1 MRCTFAAL
9 CMFWVRGL
17 WKPPLHR
24 RRDETVHRRMKHPL
38 HRRRE
43 WKCIIPTPSYSGRS
57 VLVYLRWANVELAP
71 GDYPNAD
78 TGRYCTRKIEEF
90 MQHLDEGVLP
100 GIPAARDD
108 YDVGGRYQLLWG
120 NTCSMTATITS
131 CRTSAS
137 RRTPSSP
144 YVTCQIPSMAMTEHS
159 CGGAQNLPSSFNL
172 TSATKTM
179 RY

>member
-1 MRCTFAAL
+1 MHSLHFHAL
-9 CMFWVRGL
+9 HLWSALHVLGPRIVETTLAPPQGRGGSSSYEASL
-17 WKPPLHR
+17 APPQGTEGYYT
-24 RRDETVHRRMKHPL
+24 D
-38 HRRRE
+38 
-43 WKCIIPTPSYSGRS
+43 PSYSWRS
-57 VLVYLRWANVELAP
+57 VLVYLRWANGEPAP

-78 TGRYCTRKIEEF
+78 TGRYCIRKIEEF

-159 CGGAQNLPSSFNL
+159 CGDH
-172 TSATKTM
+172 KT
-179 RY
+179 